1 MRAKIT
7 KTVDIGDIPSESR
20 KMIDQV
26 KNILV
31 YYMPEK
37 MSEIVRHSLSNNA
50 EEYFHAIELIKLFR
64 QHLSGYDENL
74 QEIENI
80 MLGYK
85 EHIYTQADKQKQE
98 EYQEQEIQPPPSD
111 PLVEEGIESLN
122 KKQAA
127 DQEMRDKIDIFLSE
141 AGAGVEEYDEE
152 WLAKEEAETEK
163 RQSRHMGVDEVE
175 NEEG

>member
-20 KMIDQV
+20 KMIDQA

-37 MSEIVRHSLSNNA
+37 MSEIVRHSLSSNA

-64 QHLSGYDENL
+64 QHLNGYDENL

-85 EHIYTQADKQKQE
+85 EYIYSEADKQKQN
-98 EYQEQEIQPPPSD
+98 EYQEQEVQPAHSNVPDESA
-111 PLVEEGIESLN
+111 IENLK

-127 DQEMRDKIDIFLSE
+127 DQEMRDKIDSFLSE
-141 AGAGVEEYDEE
+141 AGLGDKIYDEE
-152 WLAKEEAETEK
+152 WLAQEEAETEK
-163 RQSRHMGVDEVE
+163 RQAQQMGADEVE